1 MLACEGSCDMV
12 HVIRTAL
19 ILLMSPFICMPAMA
33 ADLNWTNAL
42 DLTIEGRGWNDQT
55 SGWSRLPDYADQ
67 MLPATLTWI
76 GQQNAGMS
84 IRFTS
89 DSPSI
94 TVRWTLKGNVIQSR
108 HMPSTGHSGMDLY
121 VKDKTG
127 WRWASC
133 KGTSGMVNE
142 ETMIEFLDPYVTREY
157 RLYLPLMNGVTECE
171 IGIPDLGF
179 EIEPVQEDV
188 RKPIVFYGTSI
199 TQGMC
204 ASRPGNCHT
213 SILGR
218 RLDYPIVNLGFAG
231 NGVMDWYVAD
241 IMGELNAAA
250 FVIDCSPNMNGWMID
265 ERAVM
270 FVLRLRALQPNT
282 PIILVEDR
290 TYGDAWIN
298 DVHRL
303 KNRQNRE
310 SLMRAALELKSLG
323 VEHLHYI
330 RGDELLRD
338 PTETTVDA
346 VHPTDFGFQQYADA
360 FEPHLRAILGPGN
373 AVIQKIMDTMI
384 K

>member
-1 MLACEGSCDMV
+1 MNNL
-12 HVIRTAL
+12 IRIVMAL
-19 ILLMSPFICMPAMA
+19 MISQIISTSTQAQLS
-33 ADLNWTNAL
+33 WTNAL
-42 DLTIEGRGWNDQT
+42 DLTIEGRGWNDET
-55 SGWSRLPDYADQ
+55 SGWSRLPDHADD
-67 MLPATLTWI
+67 MLPGTLTWI

-84 IRFTS
+84 VRFKS
-89 DSPSI
+89 NSSSI
-94 TVRWTLKGNVIQSR
+94 TVRWTLKGNVIQTR
-108 HMPSTGHSGMDLY
+108 HMPSTGHSGVDLY
-121 VKDKTG
+121 IKDKTG

-133 KGTSGMVNE
+133 KGTTGMVNE
-142 ETMIEFLDPYVTREY
+142 ETMIQHLDPYVTREY
-157 RLYLPLMNGVTECE
+157 RLYLPLMNGITECE
-171 IGIPDLGF
+171 IGIPDIGF
-179 EIEPVQEDV
+179 EIEPVPEDI

-231 NGVMDWYVAD
+231 NGLMDWYVAD

-250 FVIDCSPNMNGWMID
+250 FVIDCAPNMTGWLID
-265 ERAVM
+265 QRAVM

-298 DVHRL
+298 KTNRL
-303 KNRQNRE
+303 INESNRE
-310 SLMRAALELKSLG
+310 ALLRAALELKSLG

-330 RGDELLRD
+330 RGDNLLRN

-346 VHPTDFGFQQYADA
+346 VHPTDLGFQQYADA
-360 FEPHLRAILGPGN
+360 FEPHLRAILGPGD
-373 AVIQKIMDTMI
+373 AVIKKIMDTMM